1 MPTTAAA
8 QLLAASRGV
17 RARMQSPLH
26 YWRRYRRTR
35 GAQRELLT
43 FALCL
48 AVGLTVMP
56 LLIWL
61 VGSLEL
67 GPYANGG
74 LGGLLSDYYLSLAK
88 GSLAY
93 WLVALGPYAAVWLLR
108 GLRRWFRH

>member
-1 MPTTAAA
+1 M
-8 QLLAASRGV
+8 R
-17 RARMQSPLH
+17 SPLH

-35 GAQRELLT
+35 GAQREVLT
-43 FALCL
+43 LALCL
-48 AVGLTVMP
+48 AVGLLIMP

-61 VGSLEL
+61 VGSLQL

-74 LGGLLSDYYLSLAK
+74 LGSLLRDYYLALAQ

-108 GLRRWFRH
+108 LLRFWFRR